1 MAYEKLKLHKEFQF
15 VYKRGKSVHSGSC
28 VLFYLPNNGVKKIGY
43 TATKKVGN
51 AVVRN
56 RCKRRL
62 RALFSEFSHL
72 LKDGQY
78 VLVAKITMNEVTYDV
93 LKRDL
98 KKILVQAGGLISDN
112 KKITS

>member
-1 MAYEKLKLHKEFQF
+1 MAYEKLKLHREFQF
-15 VYKRGKSVHSGSC
+15 IYKRGKSSHSSSC
-28 VLFYLPNNGVKKIGY
+28 VLFYLPSNGVKKVGY

-62 RALFSEFSHL
+62 RALFAEFSHL

-78 VLVAKITMNEVTYDV
+78 VLVAKVSMNEVTYDV
-93 LKRDL
+93 LKHDL
-98 KKILVQAGGLISDN
+98 KKVLIQAGGFI
-112 KKITS
+112 K

>member
-15 VYKRGKSVHSGSC
+15 IYKRAKGSHSNSC
-28 VLFYLPNNGVKKIGY
+28 VLFYLPGSGVKKVGY

-62 RALFSEFSHL
+62 RALFAEFSHL

-78 VLVAKITMNEVTYDV
+78 VLVAKISMNDVTYDV
-93 LKRDL
+93 LKHDL
-98 KKILVQAGGLISDN
+98 KKVLMQAGGLISD